1 MYTVYCDGKPIYD
14 LRNEELVLVSP
25 KLTLEESNTG
35 SFQFTILPT
44 HPYYDDVVDLV
55 SNIVVKQDDEEI
67 FSGVP
72 TEHTEDFYK
81 RRTFYCTGELSF
93 LKNTTQPMAEYHD
106 MTVHGFLETLLN
118 VHNSK
123 VSDKRKFYVG
133 AVTVKDNNDSLYR
146 YTNYETTLE
155 CINEKLIKKLGGH
168 IKVRKENGKRYIDYI
183 EDYAKVSNQI
193 IQFGENLM
201 DFTKDYDTSDICTVL
216 IPLGARQDESPI
228 SALDAYL
235 DITSVNDG
243 KNYIVNQEAVN
254 KYGWIEKVVK
264 WDDVNVPTIL
274 KTKGEKYLK
283 EVQYEPQTLEIKA
296 IDLHNLN
303 VNTDAIRVLDSVRV
317 VSKPHNLDKFFLVT
331 KRQIPLNKP
340 SDEVFTFGAKIR
352 ESLTDTTRKENAD
365 VKNKLNSIPNK
376 SEILEEARKNATQI
390 IHDATHGHV
399 VTTANEQLIMDTDD
413 VKTAKNLWRWNLGG
427 LAHSSNGYDG
437 AYDTAITMD
446 GQIIGERIVANSIDA
461 SKLSINYKQSVEKK
475 IIVSLD
481 DSKKYTDEKATGA
494 KEYTDGQITETKDY
508 ANTQASNAE
517 SKANEATDKKLQSY
531 WTSVETQTKIEN
543 SAESITLSASQTAM
557 AIAKEK
563 ADSALSDAK
572 SYTDGKVTDA
582 EKNAK
587 DYTNTKLVDYVTSA
601 NLKVET
607 DKISLS
613 AQEYAMACANSSLS
627 SANGYTNSQLKEY
640 VTSADLKVKTDEIEA
655 SVSKKVGNDEWST
668 KLKQSATDIQI
679 AWNSCSN
686 YIKFIDGAM
695 KIYRTSDNTDNSL
708 LVSFYNSGIE
718 LHNSGSRLGM
728 VGTNHLTSDENTKGI
743 VFDLNYNGSFM
754 AWASKDEG
762 ESTDNVYKFKLLYI
776 GKGRAFSTY
785 EEDTFYCSS
794 NLDMQNHYLKNPIFK
809 IGDDIGKNLTFNFYQ
824 CTSVTGNKGN
834 FPSTPCFL
842 RFKHGLMVDAK
853 VFQLAQ

>member
-1 MYTVYCDGKPIYD
+1 MYTVYCDEKPIYD
-14 LRNEELVLVSP
+14 LRNEELVLGSP

-44 HPYYDDVVDLV
+44 HPYYDDVIDLV
-55 SNIVVKQDDEEI
+55 SNIVVKQDGEEI
-67 FSGVP
+67 FSGIP

-81 RRTFYCTGELSF
+81 RRTFYCTGELSY

-106 MTVHGFLETLLN
+106 MTVRGFLEALLN

-123 VSDKRKFYVG
+123 VSGERKFYVG
-133 AVTVKDNNDSLYR
+133 VVTVKDNNDSLYR

-168 IKVRKENGKRYIDYI
+168 IKIRKENGKRYIDYI

-216 IPLGARQDESPI
+216 IPLGARQGESPI

-243 KNYIVNQEAVN
+243 KNYIVNQDAVN

-264 WDDVNVPTIL
+264 WDDVNVPSIL
-274 KTKGEKYLK
+274 KLKGEKYLK

-296 IDLHNLN
+296 IDLHNLD

-317 VSKPHNLDKFFLVT
+317 VSKPHSLDKFFLVT
-331 KRQIPLNKP
+331 KRTIPLNKP
-340 SDEVFTFGAKIR
+340 SDEVFTFGAKVR
-352 ESLTDTTRKENAD
+352 ESLTDTTRKENTD
-365 VKNKLNSIPNK
+365 VKNKLNAIPNK
-376 SEILEEARKNATQI
+376 SEILDEARKNATQI

-475 IIVSLD
+475 ITVSLD
-481 DSKKYTDEKATGA
+481 DSKKYADEKATGA
-494 KEYTDGQITETKDY
+494 KEYTDGQITETKKY

-543 SAESITLSASQTAM
+543 SAEKVIISASQKATQVANE
-557 AIAKEK
+557 ALTNAKT
-563 ADSALSDAK
+563 
-572 SYTDGKVTDA
+572 YTDDKVTDA

-587 DYTNTKLVDYVTSA
+587 DYTNSKLVDYVTSA
-601 NLKVET
+601 NLEVKTNE
-607 DKISLS
+607 ISLN

-627 SANGYTNSQLKEY
+627 SANGYTNNQLKSY
-640 VTSADLKVKTDEIEA
+640 VTSADLNVKTDAIEA

-679 AWNSCSN
+679 AWNSCSD
-686 YIKFIDGAM
+686 YIKFVDGEM
-695 KIYRTSDNTDNSL
+695 KVYESSTNTDDTLLALSL
-708 LVSFYNSGIE
+708 I
-718 LHNSGSRLGM
+718 H
-728 VGTNHLTSDENTKGI
+728 I
-743 VFDLNYNGSFM
+743 
-754 AWASKDEG
+754 
-762 ESTDNVYKFKLLYI
+762 
-776 GKGRAFSTY
+776 
-785 EEDTFYCSS
+785 
-794 NLDMQNHYLKNPIFK
+794 
-809 IGDDIGKNLTFNFYQ
+809 
-824 CTSVTGNKGN
+824 
-834 FPSTPCFL
+834 
-842 RFKHGLMVDAK
+842 
-853 VFQLAQ
+853 

>member
-1 MYTVYCDGKPIYD
+1 MYTVYCDEKPIYD
-14 LRNEELVLVSP
+14 LRNEELVLGSP

-44 HPYYDDVVDLV
+44 HPYYDDVIDLV
-55 SNIVVKQDDEEI
+55 SNIVVKQDGEEI
-67 FSGVP
+67 FSGIP

-81 RRTFYCTGELSF
+81 RRTFYCTGELSY

-106 MTVHGFLETLLN
+106 MTVRGFLEALLN

-123 VSDKRKFYVG
+123 VNDKRKFYVG

-216 IPLGARQDESPI
+216 IPLGARQNESPI

-243 KNYIVNQEAVN
+243 KNYIVNQDAVN

-264 WDDVNVPTIL
+264 WDDVNVPSIL
-274 KTKGEKYLK
+274 KSKGEKYLK

-296 IDLHNLN
+296 IDLHNLD

-340 SDEVFTFGAKIR
+340 SDEVFTFGAKVR
-352 ESLTDTTRKENAD
+352 ESLTDTTRKENTD
-365 VKNKLNSIPNK
+365 VKNKLNAIPNK
-376 SEILEEARKNATQI
+376 SEILDEARKNATQI

-481 DSKKYTDEKATGA
+481 DSKKYADEKATGA
-494 KEYTDGQITETKDY
+494 KEYT
-508 ANTQASNAE
+508 
-517 SKANEATDKKLQSY
+517 
-531 WTSVETQTKIEN
+531 N
-543 SAESITLSASQTAM
+543 S
-557 AIAKEK
+557 
-563 ADSALSDAK
+563 
-572 SYTDGKVTDA
+572 
-582 EKNAK
+582 
-587 DYTNTKLVDYVTSA
+587 KLVDYVTSA
-601 NLKVET
+601 DFE
-607 DKISLS
+607 
-613 AQEYAMACANSSLS
+613 
-627 SANGYTNSQLKEY
+627 
-640 VTSADLKVKTDEIEA
+640 VKTDEIVA

-668 KLKQSATDIQI
+668 KLKQSATDIQF
-679 AWNSCSN
+679 AWNSCSD
-686 YIKFIDGAM
+686 YIKFIDGEM
-695 KIYRTSDNTDNSL
+695 KVYESSTNTDDTL
-708 LVSFYNSGIE
+708 LASFYKRGIT
-718 LHNSGSRLGM
+718 LYKDGSRLGM
-728 VGTNHLTSDENTKGI
+728 IGTNNIIGNEGVKGI
-743 VFDLNYNGSFM
+743 VFDLNYSGSYM
-754 AWASKDEG
+754 AWASKDVNDDVNEY
-762 ESTDNVYKFKLLYI
+762 TIKLAYV
-776 GKGRAFSTY
+776 GKGRGFENH
-785 EEDTFYCSS
+785 EEDALYSTVT
-794 NLDMQNHYLKNPIFK
+794 LDMRNHYLKNPIFK

-824 CTSVTGNKGN
+824 CTSVTNNKGN
-834 FPSTPCFL
+834 FPTTPCYL

-853 VFQLAQ
+853 VFQIT

>member
-1 MYTVYCDGKPIYD
+1 MYTVYCDEKPIYD
-14 LRNEELVLVSP
+14 LRNEELVLGSP

-44 HPYYDDVVDLV
+44 HPYYDDVIDLV
-55 SNIVVKQDDEEI
+55 SNIVVKQDGEEI
-67 FSGVP
+67 FSGIP

-81 RRTFYCTGELSF
+81 RRTFYCTGELSY

-106 MTVHGFLETLLN
+106 VTVRGFLEALLN
-118 VHNSK
+118 IHNAK
-123 VSDKRKFYVG
+123 VVEKNKFYVG
-133 AVTVKDNNDSLYR
+133 EVTVKDNNDSLYR

-168 IKVRKENGKRYIDYI
+168 IKIRKENGKRYIDYI

-303 VNTDAIRVLDSVRV
+303 INTDAIRVLDSVRV

-352 ESLTDTTRKENAD
+352 ESLTDTTQKENAD

-376 SEILEEARKNATQI
+376 SEILDEARKNATQI

-446 GQIIGERIVANSIDA
+446 GQIVGERIIANSIDA

-475 IIVSLD
+475 ITVSLD
-481 DSKKYTDEKATGA
+481 DSKKYADEKATGA
-494 KEYTDGQITETKDY
+494 KEYTDGQVTEAKDY

-543 SAESITLSASQTAM
+543 SAEKVIISAS
-557 AIAKEK
+557 EK
-563 ADSALSDAK
+563 ATQIANEALTNAK
-572 SYTDGKVTDA
+572 NYTD
-582 EKNAK
+582 N
-587 DYTNTKLVDYVTSA
+587 KLVDYVTSA
-601 NLKVET
+601 KLEVE
-607 DKISLS
+607 KNQISLN

-640 VTSADLKVKTDEIEA
+640 VTSADLKVKTDAIEA

-668 KLKQSATDIQI
+668 KLKQSATDIQF
-679 AWNSCSN
+679 AWNSCSD
-686 YIKFIDGAM
+686 YIKFIDGEM
-695 KIYRTSDNTDNSL
+695 KVYESSTNTDDTL
-708 LVSFYNSGIE
+708 LASFYKRGIT
-718 LHNSGSRLGM
+718 LYKDGSRLGM
-728 VGTNHLTSDENTKGI
+728 IGTNNIIGNESVKGI
-743 VFDLNYNGSFM
+743 VFDLNYSGSYM
-754 AWASKDEG
+754 AWASKDVNDDVNEY
-762 ESTDNVYKFKLLYI
+762 TIKLAYV
-776 GKGRAFSTY
+776 GKGRGFENH
-785 EEDTFYCSS
+785 EEDALYSTVT
-794 NLDMQNHYLKNPIFK
+794 LDMRNHYLKNPIFK

-824 CTSVTGNKGN
+824 CTSVTDHKGN
-834 FPSTPCFL
+834 FPTTPCYL

-853 VFQLAQ
+853 VFQIT

>member
-55 SNIVVKQDDEEI
+55 SDIIVEQDDEEI

-81 RRTFYCTGELSF
+81 RRTFYCTGELSK

-106 MTVHGFLETLLN
+106 VTVRGFLEALLN
-118 VHNSK
+118 IHNSK
-123 VSDKRKFYVG
+123 VVEKNKFYVG

-168 IKVRKENGKRYIDYI
+168 IKIRKENGKRYIDYI

-243 KNYIVNQEAVN
+243 KNYIVNQDAVN

-264 WDDVNVPTIL
+264 WDDVNVPSIL
-274 KTKGEKYLK
+274 KSKGEKYLK

-296 IDLHNLN
+296 IDLHNLD

-331 KRQIPLNKP
+331 KRTIPLNKP
-340 SDEVFTFGAKIR
+340 SDEVFTFGAKVR
-352 ESLTDTTRKENAD
+352 ESLTDTTRKENTD
-365 VKNKLNSIPNK
+365 VKNKLNAIPNK
-376 SEILEEARKNATQI
+376 SEILDEARKNATQI

-475 IIVSLD
+475 ITVSLD
-481 DSKKYTDEKATGA
+481 DSKKYADEKATGA
-494 KEYTDGQITETKDY
+494 KEYTDGQIAETKNY

-517 SKANEATDKKLQSY
+517 SSANQKTDEKLKSY

-543 SAESITLSASQTAM
+543 SAEKVTISAS
-557 AIAKEK
+557 EK
-563 ADSALSDAK
+563 ATQVANEALTNAK
-572 SYTDGKVTDA
+572 SYTDDKVTDA

-587 DYTNTKLVDYVTSA
+587 DYTNSKLVDYVTSA
-601 NLKVET
+601 NLEVKTNE
-607 DKISLS
+607 ISLN

-627 SANGYTNSQLKEY
+627 SANGYTNSQLKSY
-640 VTSADLKVKTDEIEA
+640 VTSADLKVKTDAIEA

-668 KLKQSATDIQI
+668 KLKQSAKDVQI

-695 KIYRTSDNTDNSL
+695 KIYSTSDNTDDSL

-718 LHNSGSRLGM
+718 LHNNGSRLGM
-728 VGTNHLTSDENTKGI
+728 IGTNHLTSDINTKGI

-762 ESTDNVYKFKLLYI
+762 ESTDNVYKFKFLYI

-794 NLDMQNHYLKNPIFK
+794 NLDMQNRYLKNPIFK

-824 CTSVTGNKGN
+824 CTSVTDHKGN
-834 FPSTPCFL
+834 FPSTPCYL

-853 VFQLAQ
+853 VFQIT

>member
-1 MYTVYCDGKPIYD
+1 MYTVYCDEKPIYD
-14 LRNEELVLVSP
+14 LRNEELVLGSP

-67 FSGVP
+67 FGGIP

-81 RRTFYCTGELSF
+81 RRTFYCTGELSY

-106 MTVHGFLETLLN
+106 MTVRGFLEALLN

-123 VSDKRKFYVG
+123 VNDKRKFYVG
-133 AVTVKDNNDSLYR
+133 TVTVKDNNDSLYR

-168 IKVRKENGKRYIDYI
+168 IKIRKENGKRYIDYI

-228 SALDAYL
+228 DALDAYL

-264 WDDVNVPTIL
+264 WDDVNVPSIL
-274 KTKGEKYLK
+274 KSKGEKYLK

-296 IDLHNLN
+296 IDLHNLD

-331 KRQIPLNKP
+331 KRTIPLNKP
-340 SDEVFTFGAKIR
+340 SDEVFTFGAKVR
-352 ESLTDTTRKENAD
+352 ESLTDTTRKENTD
-365 VKNKLNSIPNK
+365 VKNKLNAIPNK
-376 SEILEEARKNATQI
+376 SEILDEARKNATQI

-475 IIVSLD
+475 ITVSLD
-481 DSKKYTDEKATGA
+481 DSKKYADEKATGA
-494 KEYTDGQITETKDY
+494 KEYTDGKIAETKDY

-517 SKANEATDKKLQSY
+517 SSANQKTDEKLKSY

-543 SAESITLSASQTAM
+543 SAESITLSASQTATE
-557 AIAKEK
+557 IAKSK
-563 ADSALSDAK
+563 SDDALASAKLYTNESSIKTLSNAK
-572 SYTDGKVTDA
+572 EYTD
-582 EKNAK
+582 EKLTS
-587 DYTNTKLVDYVTSA
+587 YITSA
-601 NLKVET
+601 T
-607 DKISLS
+607 FKI
-613 AQEYAMACANSSLS
+613 ENDRI
-627 SANGYTNSQLKEY
+627 
-640 VTSADLKVKTDEIEA
+640 TSEVK
-655 SVSKKVGNDEWST
+655 KKVNDDDFGT
-668 KLKQSATDIQI
+668 KIEQNYNHIKI
-679 AWNSCSN
+679 AWNKISN
-686 YIKFIDGAM
+686 YIQFEDGCLKTYKPNNQSTDELRMKLDENGQHFYRDNKYLGRIGTDFYTSYAGVTDVKGLVFNMESECGYMGWSNKDSANQNEYLTQMLFVEPNVVLEESDDPHARIEGTTSGQIYMCNRVSFNQNIIWNYLAYNAYTDQPYFPYTGDLKFKAPISFFSSGGGVKQYVDVNLQFVNG
-695 KIYRTSDNTDNSL
+695 L
-708 LVSFYNSGIE
+708 LV
-718 LHNSGSRLGM
+718 GM
-728 VGTNHLTSDENTKGI
+728 
-743 VFDLNYNGSFM
+743 Y
-754 AWASKDEG
+754 
-762 ESTDNVYKFKLLYI
+762 
-776 GKGRAFSTY
+776 
-785 EEDTFYCSS
+785 
-794 NLDMQNHYLKNPIFK
+794 
-809 IGDDIGKNLTFNFYQ
+809 
-824 CTSVTGNKGN
+824 
-834 FPSTPCFL
+834 
-842 RFKHGLMVDAK
+842 
-853 VFQLAQ
+853 

>member
-1 MYTVYCDGKPIYD
+1 MYTVYCDEKPIYD
-14 LRNEELVLVSP
+14 LRNEELVLGSP

-44 HPYYDDVVDLV
+44 HPYYDDVIDLV
-55 SNIVVKQDDEEI
+55 SNIVVKQDGEEI
-67 FSGVP
+67 FSGIP

-81 RRTFYCTGELSF
+81 RRTFYCTGELSY

-106 MTVHGFLETLLN
+106 MTVRGFLEALLN

-123 VSDKRKFYVG
+123 VNDKRKFYVG

-216 IPLGARQDESPI
+216 IPLGARQNESPI

-243 KNYIVNQEAVN
+243 KNYIVNQDAVN

-264 WDDVNVPTIL
+264 WDDVNVPSIL
-274 KTKGEKYLK
+274 KSKGEKYLK

-296 IDLHNLN
+296 IDLHNLD

-331 KRQIPLNKP
+331 KRTIPLNKP
-340 SDEVFTFGAKIR
+340 SDEVFTFGAKVR
-352 ESLTDTTRKENAD
+352 ESLTDTTRKENTD
-365 VKNKLNSIPNK
+365 VKNKLNAIPNK
-376 SEILEEARKNATQI
+376 SEILDEARKNATQI

-494 KEYTDGQITETKDY
+494 KEYTDGQITETKNY

-517 SKANEATDKKLQSY
+517 SKANEATDEKLKSY

-543 SAESITLSASQTAM
+543 SAESIT
-557 AIAKEK
+557 
-563 ADSALSDAK
+563 
-572 SYTDGKVTDA
+572 
-582 EKNAK
+582 
-587 DYTNTKLVDYVTSA
+587 
-601 NLKVET
+601 
-607 DKISLS
+607 LS

-627 SANGYTNSQLKEY
+627 SANGYTNSKLREY
-640 VTSADLKVKTDEIEA
+640 VTSADLKVKTDAIEA

-679 AWNSCSN
+679 AWNSCSD
-686 YIKFIDGAM
+686 YIKFIDGEM
-695 KIYRTSDNTDNSL
+695 KVYESSTNTDDTL
-708 LVSFYNSGIE
+708 LASFYKRGIT
-718 LHNSGSRLGM
+718 LYKDGSRLGM
-728 VGTNHLTSDENTKGI
+728 IGTNNIIGNESVKGI
-743 VFDLNYNGSFM
+743 VFDLNYSGSYM
-754 AWASKDEG
+754 AWASKDVNDDVNEY
-762 ESTDNVYKFKLLYI
+762 TIKLAYV
-776 GKGRAFSTY
+776 GKGRGFGNN
-785 EEDTFYCSS
+785 EEDALYSTVT
-794 NLDMQNHYLKNPIFK
+794 LDMRNHYLKNPIFK

-824 CTSVTGNKGN
+824 CTSVTNHQGN
-834 FPSTPCFL
+834 FPTTPCYL

-853 VFQLAQ
+853 VFKIT

>member
-1 MYTVYCDGKPIYD
+1 MYTVYCDEKPIYD
-14 LRNEELVLVSP
+14 LRNEELVLGSP

-44 HPYYDDVVDLV
+44 HPYYDDVIDLV
-55 SNIVVKQDDEEI
+55 SNIVVKQDGEEI
-67 FSGVP
+67 FSGIP

-81 RRTFYCTGELSF
+81 RRTFYCTGELSY

-106 MTVHGFLETLLN
+106 MTVRGFLEALLN

-123 VSDKRKFYVG
+123 VNDKRKFYVG

-216 IPLGARQDESPI
+216 IPLGARQNESPI

-243 KNYIVNQEAVN
+243 KNYIVNQDAVN

-264 WDDVNVPTIL
+264 WDDVNVPSIL
-274 KTKGEKYLK
+274 KSKGEKYLK

-296 IDLHNLN
+296 IDLHNLD

-331 KRQIPLNKP
+331 KRTIPLNKP
-340 SDEVFTFGAKIR
+340 SDEVFTFGAKVR
-352 ESLTDTTRKENAD
+352 ESLTDTTRKENTD
-365 VKNKLNSIPNK
+365 VKNKLNAIPNK
-376 SEILEEARKNATQI
+376 SEILDEARKNATQI

-475 IIVSLD
+475 ITVSLD
-481 DSKKYTDEKATGA
+481 DSKKYADEKATGA

-517 SKANEATDKKLQSY
+517 SSANQKTDEKLKSY

-543 SAESITLSASQTAM
+543 SAEKVIISAS
-557 AIAKEK
+557 EK
-563 ADSALSDAK
+563 ATQVANEALTNAK
-572 SYTDGKVTDA
+572 SYTDDKATDA

-587 DYTNTKLVDYVTSA
+587 DYTNSKLVDYVTSTNFEVA
-601 NLKVET
+601 TN
-607 DKISLS
+607 KISLN

-627 SANGYTNSQLKEY
+627 SANGYTNSRLKSY
-640 VTSADLKVKTDEIEA
+640 VTSADFEVKTDEIVA

-695 KIYRTSDNTDNSL
+695 KIYNTSDNTDKSL
-708 LVSFYNSGIE
+708 LVSFYNNGIE
-718 LHNSGSRLGM
+718 LHNNGSRLGM
-728 VGTNHLTSDENTKGI
+728 IGTNHLTSDINTKGI

-762 ESTDNVYKFKLLYI
+762 ESADNVYKFKFLYI

-824 CTSVTGNKGN
+824 CTSVTNNKGN
-834 FPSTPCFL
+834 FPTTPCYL

-853 VFQLAQ
+853 VFQIT

>member
-1 MYTVYCDGKPIYD
+1 MYTVYCDEKPIYD
-14 LRNEELVLVSP
+14 LRNEELVLGSP

-44 HPYYDDVVDLV
+44 HPYYDDVIDLV
-55 SNIVVKQDDEEI
+55 SNIVVKQDGEEI
-67 FSGVP
+67 FSGIP

-81 RRTFYCTGELSF
+81 RRTFYCTGELSY

-106 MTVHGFLETLLN
+106 MTVRGFLEALLN

-123 VSDKRKFYVG
+123 VSGERKFYVG

-168 IKVRKENGKRYIDYI
+168 IKIRRENGKRYIDYI
-183 EDYAKVSNQI
+183 EDYVKVSNQI

-216 IPLGARQDESPI
+216 IPLGARQNESPI

-243 KNYIVNQEAVN
+243 KNYIVNQDAVN

-264 WDDVNVPTIL
+264 WDDVNVPSIL
-274 KTKGEKYLK
+274 KSKGEKYLK

-296 IDLHNLN
+296 IDLHNLD

-331 KRQIPLNKP
+331 KRTIPLNKP
-340 SDEVFTFGAKIR
+340 SDEAFTFGAKVR
-352 ESLTDTTRKENAD
+352 ESLTDTTRKENTD
-365 VKNKLNSIPNK
+365 VKNKLNAIPNE
-376 SEILEEARKNATQI
+376 SEILDEARKNATQI

-475 IIVSLD
+475 ITVSLD
-481 DSKKYTDEKATGA
+481 DSKKYADEKAIGA

-517 SKANEATDKKLQSY
+517 SSANQKTDEKLKSY

-543 SAESITLSASQTAM
+543 SAEKVTISAS
-557 AIAKEK
+557 KK
-563 ADSALSDAK
+563 ATEVANEALTNAK
-572 SYTDGKVTDA
+572 SYTDDKVTDA

-587 DYTNTKLVDYVTSA
+587 DYTNNKLVDYVTSA
-601 NLKVET
+601 NLEVKTNEIT
-607 DKISLS
+607 LN
-613 AQEYAMACANSSLS
+613 AQEYAMTCANSSLS
-627 SANGYTNSQLKEY
+627 SANGYTNSQLKSY

-686 YIKFIDGAM
+686 YIKFVDGAM
-695 KIYRTSDNTDNSL
+695 KIYKNSDNTDNSL
-708 LVSFYNSGIE
+708 LVSFYNNGIE

-728 VGTNHLTSDENTKGI
+728 VGTNCLTSDENTKGI
-743 VFDLNYNGSFM
+743 VFDLNYNGSYM

-762 ESTDNVYKFKLLYI
+762 ESTDNVYKFKLVYI

-785 EEDTFYCSS
+785 EEDTFYYSS

-834 FPSTPCFL
+834 FPNTPCFL

-853 VFQLAQ
+853 VFQIT

>member
-1 MYTVYCDGKPIYD
+1 MYTVYCDEKPIYD
-14 LRNEELVLVSP
+14 LRNEELVLGSP

-67 FSGVP
+67 FGGIP

-81 RRTFYCTGELSF
+81 RRTFYCTGELSY

-106 MTVHGFLETLLN
+106 MTVRGFLEALLN

-123 VSDKRKFYVG
+123 VNDKRKFYVG
-133 AVTVKDNNDSLYR
+133 TVTIKDNNDSLYR

-168 IKVRKENGKRYIDYI
+168 IKIRKENGKRYIDYI

-201 DFTKDYDTSDICTVL
+201 DFTKDYDTSDICTAL

-228 SALDAYL
+228 DALDAYL

-264 WDDVNVPTIL
+264 WDDVNVPSIL
-274 KTKGEKYLK
+274 KSKGEKYLK

-296 IDLHNLN
+296 IDLHNLD

-331 KRQIPLNKP
+331 KRTIPLNKP
-340 SDEVFTFGAKIR
+340 SDEVFTFGAKVR
-352 ESLTDTTRKENAD
+352 ESLTDTTRKENTD
-365 VKNKLNSIPNK
+365 VKNKLNAIPNK
-376 SEILEEARKNATQI
+376 SEILDEARKNATQI

-475 IIVSLD
+475 ITASLD
-481 DSKKYTDEKATGA
+481 DSKKYTDEKLTSYITSATF
-494 KEYTDGQITETKDY
+494 KIENDKITSEV
-508 ANTQASNAE
+508 
-517 SKANEATDKKLQSY
+517 KKK
-531 WTSVETQTKIEN
+531 VNDDDFGTKIEQN
-543 SAESITLSASQTAM
+543 YNHI
-557 AIAKEK
+557 K
-563 ADSALSDAK
+563 
-572 SYTDGKVTDA
+572 
-582 EKNAK
+582 
-587 DYTNTKLVDYVTSA
+587 
-601 NLKVET
+601 
-607 DKISLS
+607 
-613 AQEYAMACANSSLS
+613 
-627 SANGYTNSQLKEY
+627 
-640 VTSADLKVKTDEIEA
+640 
-655 SVSKKVGNDEWST
+655 
-668 KLKQSATDIQI
+668 I
-679 AWNSCSN
+679 AWNKISN
-686 YIKFIDGAM
+686 YIQFEDGCLKTYKPNNQSTDELRMKLDENGQHFYRDNKYLGRIGTDFYTSYAGVTDVKGLVFNMESECGYMGWSNKDSANQNEYLTQMLFVEPNVVLEESDDPHARIEGTTSGQIYMCNRVSFNQNIIWNYLAYNAYTDQPYFPYTGDLKFKAPISFFSSGGGVKQYVDVNLQFVNG
-695 KIYRTSDNTDNSL
+695 L
-708 LVSFYNSGIE
+708 LV
-718 LHNSGSRLGM
+718 GM
-728 VGTNHLTSDENTKGI
+728 
-743 VFDLNYNGSFM
+743 Y
-754 AWASKDEG
+754 
-762 ESTDNVYKFKLLYI
+762 
-776 GKGRAFSTY
+776 
-785 EEDTFYCSS
+785 
-794 NLDMQNHYLKNPIFK
+794 
-809 IGDDIGKNLTFNFYQ
+809 
-824 CTSVTGNKGN
+824 
-834 FPSTPCFL
+834 
-842 RFKHGLMVDAK
+842 
-853 VFQLAQ
+853 

>member
-25 KLTLEESNTG
+25 KLALEESNTG

-55 SNIVVKQDDEEI
+55 SDIIVEQDDEEI

-81 RRTFYCTGELSF
+81 RRTFYCTGELSK

-106 MTVHGFLETLLN
+106 VTVRGFLEALLN
-118 VHNSK
+118 IHNSK
-123 VSDKRKFYVG
+123 VVEKNKFYVG
-133 AVTVKDNNDSLYR
+133 VVTVKDNNDSLYR

-168 IKVRKENGKRYIDYI
+168 IKIRKENGKRYIDYI

-274 KTKGEKYLK
+274 KAKGEKYLK

-296 IDLHNLN
+296 IDLHNLD

-331 KRQIPLNKP
+331 KRTIPLNKP
-340 SDEVFTFGAKIR
+340 SDEVFTFGAKVR
-352 ESLTDTTRKENAD
+352 ESLTDTTRKENTD
-365 VKNKLNSIPNK
+365 VKNKLNAIPNK
-376 SEILEEARKNATQI
+376 SEILDEARKNATQI

-446 GQIIGERIVANSIDA
+446 GQIVGERIVANSIDA

-475 IIVSLD
+475 ITVSLD
-481 DSKKYTDEKATGA
+481 DSKKYADEKATGA
-494 KEYTDGQITETKDY
+494 KEYTDGQVTEAKDY
-508 ANTQASNAE
+508 ANAQASNAE

-543 SAESITLSASQTAM
+543 SAEKVTISAS
-557 AIAKEK
+557 EK
-563 ADSALSDAK
+563 ATQIANETLANAK
-572 SYTDGKVTDA
+572 SYTD
-582 EKNAK
+582 N
-587 DYTNTKLVDYVTSA
+587 KLVDYVTSA
-601 NLKVET
+601 NLEVKTNE
-607 DKISLS
+607 ISLN

-640 VTSADLKVKTDEIEA
+640 VTSADLKVKTDAIEA

-679 AWNSCSN
+679 AWNSCSD

-695 KIYRTSDNTDNSL
+695 KIYNTSGNTDNSL
-708 LVSFYNSGIE
+708 LVSFYNNGIE
-718 LHNSGSRLGM
+718 LHNNGSRLGM
-728 VGTNHLTSDENTKGI
+728 IGTNHLTSDENTKGI

-824 CTSVTGNKGN
+824 CTSVTDHKGN
-834 FPSTPCFL
+834 FPSTPCYL

-853 VFQLAQ
+853 VFQIT

>member
-1 MYTVYCDGKPIYD
+1 MYTVYCDEKPIYD
-14 LRNEELVLVSP
+14 LRNEELVLGSP

-67 FSGVP
+67 FGGIP

-81 RRTFYCTGELSF
+81 RRTFYCTGELSY

-106 MTVHGFLETLLN
+106 MTVRGFLEALLN

-123 VSDKRKFYVG
+123 VNDKRKFYVG
-133 AVTVKDNNDSLYR
+133 TVTIKDNNDSLYR

-168 IKVRKENGKRYIDYI
+168 IKIRKENGKRYIDYI

-201 DFTKDYDTSDICTVL
+201 DFTKDYDTSDICTAL

-228 SALDAYL
+228 DALDAYL

-264 WDDVNVPTIL
+264 WDDVNVPSIL
-274 KTKGEKYLK
+274 KSKGEKYLK

-296 IDLHNLN
+296 IDLHNLD

-331 KRQIPLNKP
+331 KRTIPLNKP
-340 SDEVFTFGAKIR
+340 SDEVFTFGAKVR
-352 ESLTDTTRKENAD
+352 ESLTDTTRKENTD
-365 VKNKLNSIPNK
+365 VKNKLNAIPNK
-376 SEILEEARKNATQI
+376 SEILDEARKNATQI

-475 IIVSLD
+475 ITASLD
-481 DSKKYTDEKATGA
+481 DSKKYADEKATGA
-494 KEYTDGQITETKDY
+494 KEYTDGKIAETKDY

-517 SKANEATDKKLQSY
+517 SSANQKTDEKLKSY

-543 SAESITLSASQTAM
+543 SAESITLSASQTATE
-557 AIAKEK
+557 IAKSK
-563 ADSALSDAK
+563 ADDALESAK
-572 SYTDGKVTDA
+572 SYTNESSIKTLS
-582 EKNAK
+582 NAK
-587 DYTNTKLVDYVTSA
+587 EYTDEKLTSYITSA
-601 NLKVET
+601 TFKIEN
-607 DKISLS
+607 DKI
-613 AQEYAMACANSSLS
+613 
-627 SANGYTNSQLKEY
+627 
-640 VTSADLKVKTDEIEA
+640 TSEVK
-655 SVSKKVGNDEWST
+655 KKVNDDDFGT
-668 KLKQSATDIQI
+668 KIEQNYNHIKI
-679 AWNSCSN
+679 AWNKISN
-686 YIKFIDGAM
+686 YIQFEDGCLKTYKPNNQSTDELRMKLDENGQHFYRDNKYLGRIGTDFYTSYAGVTDVKGLVFNMESECGYMGWSNKDSANQNEYLTQMLFVEPNVVLEESDDPHARIEGTTSGQIYMCNRVSFNQNIIWNYLAYNAYTDQPYFPYTGDLKFKAPISFFSSGGGVKQYVDVNLQFVNG
-695 KIYRTSDNTDNSL
+695 L
-708 LVSFYNSGIE
+708 LV
-718 LHNSGSRLGM
+718 GM
-728 VGTNHLTSDENTKGI
+728 
-743 VFDLNYNGSFM
+743 Y
-754 AWASKDEG
+754 
-762 ESTDNVYKFKLLYI
+762 
-776 GKGRAFSTY
+776 
-785 EEDTFYCSS
+785 
-794 NLDMQNHYLKNPIFK
+794 
-809 IGDDIGKNLTFNFYQ
+809 
-824 CTSVTGNKGN
+824 
-834 FPSTPCFL
+834 
-842 RFKHGLMVDAK
+842 
-853 VFQLAQ
+853 

>member
-1 MYTVYCDGKPIYD
+1 MYTVYCDEKPIYD
-14 LRNEELVLVSP
+14 LRNEELVLGSP

-35 SFQFTILPT
+35 SFQFTILST
-44 HPYYDDVVDLV
+44 HPYYDDVIDLV

-67 FSGVP
+67 FSGIP

-81 RRTFYCTGELSF
+81 RRTFYCTGELSY

-106 MTVHGFLETLLN
+106 MTVRGFLEALLN

-168 IKVRKENGKRYIDYI
+168 IKIRKENGKRYIDYI
-183 EDYAKVSNQI
+183 EDHAKVSNQI

-228 SALDAYL
+228 DALDAYL

-243 KNYIVNQEAVN
+243 KNYIVNQDAVN

-264 WDDVNVPTIL
+264 WDDVNVPSIL
-274 KTKGEKYLK
+274 KSKGEKYLK

-296 IDLHNLN
+296 IDLHNLD

-331 KRQIPLNKP
+331 KRTIPLNKP
-340 SDEVFTFGAKIR
+340 SDEVFTFGAKVR
-352 ESLTDTTRKENAD
+352 ESLTDTTRKENTD
-365 VKNKLNSIPNK
+365 VKNKLNAIPNK
-376 SEILEEARKNATQI
+376 SEILDEARKNATQI

-475 IIVSLD
+475 ITVSLD
-481 DSKKYTDEKATGA
+481 DSKKYADEKL
-494 KEYTDGQITETKDY
+494 K
-508 ANTQASNAE
+508 
-517 SKANEATDKKLQSY
+517 SY

-543 SAESITLSASQTAM
+543 SAEKVIISAS
-557 AIAKEK
+557 EK
-563 ADSALSDAK
+563 ATQVANEALTNAK
-572 SYTDGKVTDA
+572 SYTDDKATDA

-587 DYTNTKLVDYVTSA
+587 DYTNSKLVDYVTSTNFEVA
-601 NLKVET
+601 TN
-607 DKISLS
+607 KISLN

-627 SANGYTNSQLKEY
+627 SANGYTNSQLKSY
-640 VTSADLKVKTDEIEA
+640 VTSADFEVKTDEIVA
-655 SVSKKVGNDEWST
+655 SVSKKVGNNEWST
-668 KLKQSATDIQI
+668 KLKQSATDIQF
-679 AWNSCSN
+679 AWNSCSD
-686 YIKFIDGAM
+686 YIKFIDGEM
-695 KIYRTSDNTDNSL
+695 KVYESSTNTDDTL
-708 LVSFYNSGIE
+708 LASFYKRGIT
-718 LHNSGSRLGM
+718 LYKDGSRLGM
-728 VGTNHLTSDENTKGI
+728 IGTNNIIGNESVKGI
-743 VFDLNYNGSFM
+743 VFDLNYSGSYM
-754 AWASKDEG
+754 AWASKDVNDDVNEY
-762 ESTDNVYKFKLLYI
+762 TIKLAYV
-776 GKGRAFSTY
+776 GKGRGFENH
-785 EEDTFYCSS
+785 EEDALYSTVT
-794 NLDMQNHYLKNPIFK
+794 LDMRNHYVKNPIFK

-824 CTSVTGNKGN
+824 CTSVTNNKGN
-834 FPSTPCFL
+834 FPTTPCYL

-853 VFQLAQ
+853 VFQIT

>member
-1 MYTVYCDGKPIYD
+1 MYTVYCDEKPIYD
-14 LRNEELVLVSP
+14 LRNEELVLGSP

-44 HPYYDDVVDLV
+44 HPYYDDVIDLV
-55 SNIVVKQDDEEI
+55 SNIVVKQDGEEI
-67 FSGVP
+67 FSGIP

-81 RRTFYCTGELSF
+81 RRTFYCTGELSY

-106 MTVHGFLETLLN
+106 MTVRGFLEALLN

-123 VSDKRKFYVG
+123 VNDKRKFYVG

-168 IKVRKENGKRYIDYI
+168 IKIRKENGKRYIDYI

-216 IPLGARQDESPI
+216 IPLGARQGESPI

-243 KNYIVNQEAVN
+243 KNYIVNQDAVN

-264 WDDVNVPTIL
+264 WDDVNVPSIL
-274 KTKGEKYLK
+274 KSKGEKYLK

-296 IDLHNLN
+296 IDLHNLD

-340 SDEVFTFGAKIR
+340 SDEVFTFGAKVR
-352 ESLTDTTRKENAD
+352 ESLTDTTRKENTD
-365 VKNKLNSIPNK
+365 VKNKLNAIPNK
-376 SEILEEARKNATQI
+376 SEILDEARKNATQI

-437 AYDTAITMD
+437 TYDTAITMD

-475 IIVSLD
+475 ITVSLD
-481 DSKKYTDEKATGA
+481 DSKKYADEKATGA

-517 SKANEATDKKLQSY
+517 SSSNQKTDEKLKSY

-543 SAESITLSASQTAM
+543 SAEKVIISAS
-557 AIAKEK
+557 EK
-563 ADSALSDAK
+563 ATQVANEALTNAK
-572 SYTDGKVTDA
+572 SYTDDKATDA

-587 DYTNTKLVDYVTSA
+587 DYTNSKLVDYVTSTNFEVA
-601 NLKVET
+601 TN
-607 DKISLS
+607 KISLN

-627 SANGYTNSQLKEY
+627 SANGYTNSQLKSY
-640 VTSADLKVKTDEIEA
+640 VTSADFEVKTDEIVA

-668 KLKQSATDIQI
+668 KLKQSATDIQF
-679 AWNSCSN
+679 AWNSCSD
-686 YIKFIDGAM
+686 YIKFIDGEM
-695 KIYRTSDNTDNSL
+695 KVYESSTNTDDTL
-708 LVSFYNSGIE
+708 LASFYKRGIT
-718 LHNSGSRLGM
+718 LYKDGSRLGM
-728 VGTNHLTSDENTKGI
+728 IGTNNIIGNESVKGI
-743 VFDLNYNGSFM
+743 VFDLNYSGSYM
-754 AWASKDEG
+754 AWASKDVNDDVNEY
-762 ESTDNVYKFKLLYI
+762 TIKLAYV
-776 GKGRAFSTY
+776 GKGRGFENH
-785 EEDTFYCSS
+785 EEDALYSTVT
-794 NLDMQNHYLKNPIFK
+794 LDMRNHYLKNPIFK

-824 CTSVTGNKGN
+824 CTSVTNNKGN
-834 FPSTPCFL
+834 FPTTPCYL

-853 VFQLAQ
+853 VFQIT

>member
-1 MYTVYCDGKPIYD
+1 MYTVYCDEKPIYD
-14 LRNEELVLVSP
+14 LRNEELVLGSP

-44 HPYYDDVVDLV
+44 HPYYDDVIDLV
-55 SNIVVKQDDEEI
+55 SNIVVKQDGEEI
-67 FSGVP
+67 FSGIP

-81 RRTFYCTGELSF
+81 RRTFYCTGELSY

-106 MTVHGFLETLLN
+106 MTVRGFLEALLN

-123 VSDKRKFYVG
+123 VNDKRKFYVG

-216 IPLGARQDESPI
+216 IPLGARQNESPI

-243 KNYIVNQEAVN
+243 KNYIVNQDAVN

-264 WDDVNVPTIL
+264 WDDVNVPSIL
-274 KTKGEKYLK
+274 KSKGEKYLK

-296 IDLHNLN
+296 IDLHNLD

-331 KRQIPLNKP
+331 KRTIPLNKP
-340 SDEVFTFGAKIR
+340 SDEVFTFGAKVR
-352 ESLTDTTRKENAD
+352 ESLTDTTRKENTD
-365 VKNKLNSIPNK
+365 VKNKLNAIPNK
-376 SEILEEARKNATQI
+376 SEILDEARKNATQI

-475 IIVSLD
+475 ITVSLD

-494 KEYTDGQITETKDY
+494 KEYTDGQITEAKNY

-517 SKANEATDKKLQSY
+517 SKANEATDEKLKSY

-543 SAESITLSASQTAM
+543 SAESIT
-557 AIAKEK
+557 
-563 ADSALSDAK
+563 
-572 SYTDGKVTDA
+572 
-582 EKNAK
+582 
-587 DYTNTKLVDYVTSA
+587 
-601 NLKVET
+601 
-607 DKISLS
+607 LS

-627 SANGYTNSQLKEY
+627 SANGYTNSKLREY
-640 VTSADLKVKTDEIEA
+640 VTSADLKVKTDAIEA

-679 AWNSCSN
+679 AWNSCSD
-686 YIKFIDGAM
+686 YIKFIDGEM
-695 KIYRTSDNTDNSL
+695 KVYESSTNTDDTL
-708 LVSFYNSGIE
+708 LASFYKRGIT
-718 LHNSGSRLGM
+718 LYKDGSRLGM
-728 VGTNHLTSDENTKGI
+728 IGTNNIIGNESVKGI
-743 VFDLNYNGSFM
+743 VFDLNYSGSYM
-754 AWASKDEG
+754 AWASKDVNDDVNEY
-762 ESTDNVYKFKLLYI
+762 TIKLAYV
-776 GKGRAFSTY
+776 GKGRGFGNN
-785 EEDTFYCSS
+785 EEDALYSTVT
-794 NLDMQNHYLKNPIFK
+794 LDMRNHYLKNPIFK

-824 CTSVTGNKGN
+824 CTSVTNHQGN
-834 FPSTPCFL
+834 FPTTPCYL

-853 VFQLAQ
+853 VFKIT

>member
-1 MYTVYCDGKPIYD
+1 MYTVYCDEKPIYD
-14 LRNEELVLVSP
+14 LRNEELVLGSP

-55 SNIVVKQDDEEI
+55 SNIVVKQDGEEI
-67 FSGVP
+67 FGGIP

-81 RRTFYCTGELSF
+81 RRTFYCTGELSY

-106 MTVHGFLETLLN
+106 MTVRGFLEALLN

-123 VSDKRKFYVG
+123 VNDKRKFYVG
-133 AVTVKDNNDSLYR
+133 TVTVKDNNDSLYR

-168 IKVRKENGKRYIDYI
+168 IKIRKENGKRYIDYI

-228 SALDAYL
+228 DALDAYL

-264 WDDVNVPTIL
+264 WDDVNVPSIL
-274 KTKGEKYLK
+274 KLKGEKYLK

-296 IDLHNLN
+296 IDLHNLD

-331 KRQIPLNKP
+331 KRTIPLNKP
-340 SDEVFTFGAKIR
+340 SDEVFTFGAKVR
-352 ESLTDTTRKENAD
+352 ESLTDTTRKENTD
-365 VKNKLNSIPNK
+365 VKNKLNAIPNK
-376 SEILEEARKNATQI
+376 SEILDEARKNATQI

-475 IIVSLD
+475 ITVSLD
-481 DSKKYTDEKATGA
+481 DSKKYADEKATGA
-494 KEYTDGQITETKDY
+494 KEYTDGKIAETKDY

-517 SKANEATDKKLQSY
+517 SSANQKTDEKLKSY

-543 SAESITLSASQTAM
+543 SAESITLSASQTATE
-557 AIAKEK
+557 IAKSK
-563 ADSALSDAK
+563 ADDALASAKLYTNESSIKALSNAK
-572 SYTDGKVTDA
+572 EYTD
-582 EKNAK
+582 EKLTS
-587 DYTNTKLVDYVTSA
+587 YITSA
-601 NLKVET
+601 TFKIEN
-607 DKISLS
+607 DKI
-613 AQEYAMACANSSLS
+613 
-627 SANGYTNSQLKEY
+627 
-640 VTSADLKVKTDEIEA
+640 TSEVK
-655 SVSKKVGNDEWST
+655 KKVNDDDFGT
-668 KLKQSATDIQI
+668 KIEQNYNHIKI
-679 AWNSCSN
+679 AWNKISN
-686 YIKFIDGAM
+686 YIQFEDGCLKTYKPNNQSTDELRMKLDENGQHFYRDNKYLGRIGTDFYTSYAGVTDVKGLVFNMESECGYMGWSNKDSANQNEYLTQMLFVEPNVVLEESDDPHDRIEGTTSGQIYMCNRVSFNQNIIWNYLAYNAYTDQPYFPYTGDLKFKAPISFFSSGGGVKQYVDVNLQFVNG
-695 KIYRTSDNTDNSL
+695 L
-708 LVSFYNSGIE
+708 LV
-718 LHNSGSRLGM
+718 GM
-728 VGTNHLTSDENTKGI
+728 
-743 VFDLNYNGSFM
+743 Y
-754 AWASKDEG
+754 
-762 ESTDNVYKFKLLYI
+762 
-776 GKGRAFSTY
+776 
-785 EEDTFYCSS
+785 
-794 NLDMQNHYLKNPIFK
+794 
-809 IGDDIGKNLTFNFYQ
+809 
-824 CTSVTGNKGN
+824 
-834 FPSTPCFL
+834 
-842 RFKHGLMVDAK
+842 
-853 VFQLAQ
+853 

>member
-1 MYTVYCDGKPIYD
+1 MYTVYCDEKPIYD
-14 LRNEELVLVSP
+14 LRNEELVLGSP

-35 SFQFTILPT
+35 SFQFTILST
-44 HPYYDDVVDLV
+44 HPYYDDVIDLV
-55 SNIVVKQDDEEI
+55 SNIVVKQDGEEI
-67 FSGVP
+67 FSGIP

-81 RRTFYCTGELSF
+81 RRTFYCTGELSY

-106 MTVHGFLETLLN
+106 MTVRGFLEALLN

-123 VSDKRKFYVG
+123 VNDKRKFYVG
-133 AVTVKDNNDSLYR
+133 VVTVKDNNDSLYR

-216 IPLGARQDESPI
+216 IPLGARQNESPI

-243 KNYIVNQEAVN
+243 KNYIVNQDAVN

-264 WDDVNVPTIL
+264 WDDVNVPSIL
-274 KTKGEKYLK
+274 KSKGEKYLK
-283 EVQYEPQTLEIKA
+283 EIQYEPQTLEIKA
-296 IDLHNLN
+296 IDLHNLD

-331 KRQIPLNKP
+331 KRTIPLNKP
-340 SDEVFTFGAKIR
+340 SDEVFTFGAKVR
-352 ESLTDTTRKENAD
+352 ESLTDTTRKENTD
-365 VKNKLNSIPNK
+365 VKNKLNAIPNK
-376 SEILEEARKNATQI
+376 SEILDEARKNATQI

-437 AYDTAITMD
+437 TYDTAITMD

-481 DSKKYTDEKATGA
+481 DSKKYADEKATGA

-517 SKANEATDKKLQSY
+517 SNANQKTDEKLKSY

-543 SAESITLSASQTAM
+543 SAEKVTISAS
-557 AIAKEK
+557 EK
-563 ADSALSDAK
+563 ATQVANEALTNAK
-572 SYTDGKVTDA
+572 SYTDDKVTDA

-587 DYTNTKLVDYVTSA
+587 DYTNSKLVDYVTSA
-601 NLKVET
+601 NLEVKTNEIT
-607 DKISLS
+607 LN
-613 AQEYAMACANSSLS
+613 AQEYAMTCANSSLS
-627 SANGYTNSQLKEY
+627 SANGYTNSQLKSY

-708 LVSFYNSGIE
+708 LVSFYNNGIE

-728 VGTNHLTSDENTKGI
+728 VGTNHLTNDENTKGI
-743 VFDLNYNGSFM
+743 VFDLNYNGSYM

-762 ESTDNVYKFKLLYI
+762 ESTDNVYKFKLVYI

-785 EEDTFYCSS
+785 EEDTFYYSS

-834 FPSTPCFL
+834 FPNTPCFL

-853 VFQLAQ
+853 VFQIT

>member
-1 MYTVYCDGKPIYD
+1 MYTVYCDEKPIYD
-14 LRNEELVLVSP
+14 LRNEELVLGSP

-44 HPYYDDVVDLV
+44 HPYYDDVIDLV
-55 SNIVVKQDDEEI
+55 SNIVVKQDGEEI
-67 FSGVP
+67 FSGIP

-81 RRTFYCTGELSF
+81 RRTFYCTGELSY

-106 MTVHGFLETLLN
+106 MTVRGFLEALLN

-123 VSDKRKFYVG
+123 VNDKRKFYVG

-216 IPLGARQDESPI
+216 IPLGARQNESPI

-243 KNYIVNQEAVN
+243 KNYIVNQDAVN

-264 WDDVNVPTIL
+264 WDDVNVPSIL
-274 KTKGEKYLK
+274 KSKGEKYLK

-296 IDLHNLN
+296 IDLHNLD

-331 KRQIPLNKP
+331 KRTIPLNKP
-340 SDEVFTFGAKIR
+340 SDEVFTFGAKVR
-352 ESLTDTTRKENAD
+352 ESLTDTTRKENTD
-365 VKNKLNSIPNK
+365 VKNKLNAIPNK
-376 SEILEEARKNATQI
+376 SEILDEARKNATQI

-494 KEYTDGQITETKDY
+494 KEYTDGQITETKNY

-517 SKANEATDKKLQSY
+517 SKANEATDEKLKSY

-543 SAESITLSASQTAM
+543 SAESIT
-557 AIAKEK
+557 
-563 ADSALSDAK
+563 
-572 SYTDGKVTDA
+572 
-582 EKNAK
+582 
-587 DYTNTKLVDYVTSA
+587 
-601 NLKVET
+601 
-607 DKISLS
+607 LS

-627 SANGYTNSQLKEY
+627 SANGYTNSKLREY
-640 VTSADLKVKTDEIEA
+640 VTSADLKVKTDAIEA

-679 AWNSCSN
+679 AWNSCSD
-686 YIKFIDGAM
+686 YIKFIDGEM
-695 KIYRTSDNTDNSL
+695 KVYESSTNTDDTL
-708 LVSFYNSGIE
+708 LASFYKRGIT
-718 LHNSGSRLGM
+718 LYKDGSRLGM
-728 VGTNHLTSDENTKGI
+728 IGTNNIIGNESVKGI
-743 VFDLNYNGSFM
+743 VFDLNYSGSYM
-754 AWASKDEG
+754 AWASKDVNDDVNEY
-762 ESTDNVYKFKLLYI
+762 TIKLAYV
-776 GKGRAFSTY
+776 GKGRGFGNN
-785 EEDTFYCSS
+785 EEDALYSTVT
-794 NLDMQNHYLKNPIFK
+794 LDMQNHYLKNPIFK

-824 CTSVTGNKGN
+824 CTSVTNHQGN
-834 FPSTPCFL
+834 FPTTPCYL

-853 VFQLAQ
+853 VFKIT

>member
-1 MYTVYCDGKPIYD
+1 MYTVYCDEKPIYD
-14 LRNEELVLVSP
+14 LRNEELVLGSP

-35 SFQFTILPT
+35 SFQFTIFPT
-44 HPYYDDVVDLV
+44 HPYYDDVIDLV

-67 FSGVP
+67 FSGIP

-81 RRTFYCTGELSF
+81 RRTFYCTGELSY

-106 MTVHGFLETLLN
+106 MTVRGFLEALLN

-123 VSDKRKFYVG
+123 VNDKRKFYVG

-168 IKVRKENGKRYIDYI
+168 IKIRKENGKRYIDYI

-228 SALDAYL
+228 DALDAYL

-264 WDDVNVPTIL
+264 WDDVNVPSIL
-274 KTKGEKYLK
+274 KSKGEKYLK

-296 IDLHNLN
+296 IDLHNLD

-331 KRQIPLNKP
+331 KRTIPLNKP
-340 SDEVFTFGAKIR
+340 SDEVFTFGAKVR
-352 ESLTDTTRKENAD
+352 ESLTDTTRKENTD
-365 VKNKLNSIPNK
+365 VKNKLNAIPNK
-376 SEILEEARKNATQI
+376 SEILDEARKNATQI

-475 IIVSLD
+475 IIASLD
-481 DSKKYTDEKATGA
+481 DSKKYADEKATGS
-494 KEYTDGQITETKDY
+494 KEYTDGQIEETKDY

-517 SKANEATDKKLQSY
+517 SRANQKTDEKLKSY

-543 SAESITLSASQTAM
+543 SAESITLSASQTATE
-557 AIAKEK
+557 IAKSK
-563 ADSALSDAK
+563 ADDALASAKSYTNESSTKALESANSYTNESSTKALSDAK
-572 SYTDGKVTDA
+572 GYTD
-582 EKNAK
+582 EK
-587 DYTNTKLVDYVTSA
+587 LTSY
-601 NLKVET
+601 
-607 DKISLS
+607 I
-613 AQEYAMACANSSLS
+613 
-627 SANGYTNSQLKEY
+627 
-640 VTSADLKVKTDEIEA
+640 TSADFKIENDKITSEVK
-655 SVSKKVGNDEWST
+655 KKVNDDDFGT
-668 KLKQSATDIQI
+668 KIEQNYNHIKI
-679 AWNSCSN
+679 AWNKISN
-686 YIKFIDGAM
+686 YIQFEDGCLKTYKPNNQSTDELRMKLDENGQHFYRDNKYLGRIGTDFYTSYAGVTDVKGLVFNMESECGYMGWSNKDSANQNEYLTQMLFVEPNVVLEESDDPHDRIEGTTSGQIYMCNRVSFNQNIIWNYLAYNAYTDQPYFPYTGDLKFKAPVSFFPSGGGVKQYVDVNLQFVNG
-695 KIYRTSDNTDNSL
+695 L
-708 LVSFYNSGIE
+708 LV
-718 LHNSGSRLGM
+718 GM
-728 VGTNHLTSDENTKGI
+728 
-743 VFDLNYNGSFM
+743 Y
-754 AWASKDEG
+754 
-762 ESTDNVYKFKLLYI
+762 
-776 GKGRAFSTY
+776 
-785 EEDTFYCSS
+785 
-794 NLDMQNHYLKNPIFK
+794 
-809 IGDDIGKNLTFNFYQ
+809 
-824 CTSVTGNKGN
+824 
-834 FPSTPCFL
+834 
-842 RFKHGLMVDAK
+842 
-853 VFQLAQ
+853 